1 VACNDF
7 LSGNTANRKFSAIP
21 APANDSLIAARFS
34 LPPRLTTNEVKD
46 GRCVND
52 PDVDLIDWP
61 TLYYKGNYARLPQA
75 KARWDPLNVFEYRHS
90 NALPG
95 EAGLAS

>member
-1 VACNDF
+1 M
-7 LSGNTANRKFSAIP
+7 
-21 APANDSLIAARFS
+21 
-34 LPPRLTTNEVKD
+34 
-46 GRCVND
+46 ND